1 MNNETNTITTRS
13 TTRAAAPGSAC
24 CICARSGFTLIE
36 MIIALALIVG
46 LMGSVLVFYR
56 HTTSVRDS
64 VIDKAQSLSAR
75 RLVMDR
81 LTDELRS
88 AAGVSNIGVVGSSD
102 QIRFVT
108 CVLPDVT
115 ASASQVF
122 GAAPPPPQTDL
133 SLVGYRLRLSVD
145 DQGQSIVE
153 GLERSWQ
160 PVLDLAAAEAP
171 PASVTLLAPTI
182 QFISF
187 RYFDGSTWQSQ
198 WSRSDLPLAV
208 EVTIGESPLPE
219 GQTPESYPYTSFKRV
234 VQLPSAPGSNP
245 GNNAATQPATQ
256 PGDEQTPA
264 GDQP

>member
-1 MNNETNTITTRS
+1 MNNETNVVTNNITSIAPSLHSTRR
-13 TTRAAAPGSAC
+13 TFAHH
-24 CICARSGFTLIE
+24 GFTLIE

-64 VIDKAQSLSAR
+64 VLDKAQSLAAR

-108 CVLPDVT
+108 CVLPDVN
-115 ASASQVF
+115 ASSSQVF

-133 SLVGYRLRLSVD
+133 SLVGYRLRMNVD
-145 DQGQSIVE
+145 DQGQPVVE

-171 PASVTLLAPTI
+171 PASVTLLAPSI

-187 RYFDGSTWQSQ
+187 RYFDGSAWQSQ
-198 WSRSDLPLAV
+198 WSRADLPLAV

-219 GQTPESYPYTSFKRV
+219 GQTPESYPSISFKRV
-234 VQLPSAPGSNP
+234 VQLPSAP

-264 GDQP
+264 GEQP